1 MLAGGPGLRASL
13 TQEVQAGS
21 RLCNKSHVS
30 VFVYTSESQDL
41 SGNEQHWCGLM
52 IHRVIQ
58 LLTSAI
64 LNRFSD
70 ANCIACW

>member
-41 SGNEQHWCGLM
+41 SGNEQHWCG
-52 IHRVIQ
+52 VDDSQ
-58 LLTSAI
+58 GNST
-64 LNRFSD
+64 LNLCCDPKPVFR
-70 ANCIACW
+70 C